1 MSITQEKRT
10 KTRALLV
17 GSVAHGQDE
26 EEALSLLEELV
37 DLVGSLNIEVAESVL
52 VRLRKTHAPFLLGK
66 GKVDEIIALAQAHD
80 CDLIV
85 FDHELSP
92 AQQRNWEK
100 ESELVVIDRQE
111 VILDIFAERAQT
123 KEAVLQVELAYWEYA
138 LPRLKRAWTHLSR
151 QRGGSVTQRGE
162 GEKQIELDQRIVR
175 QRIAKL
181 KRELAEVVQHRG
193 VQRKQRMKVPIPT
206 ASIIGYTNAG
216 KSSLLQVLTKSD
228 ILVEDKLFA
237 TLDPVT
243 RRLKLP
249 SGRLLL
255 LTDTVGFVRRLPHRL
270 VDAFKATLEE
280 AIHADFLIHVMDLS
294 SPDVEQHRQT
304 TLDVLAELNI
314 SEKRIIPVFNK
325 VDLQEDALFKSSLK
339 AQFPESIFVS
349 VHTGEGLDVL
359 QSTMDAVLE
368 DSLISAQLLIPYK
381 EYEWVARLHQMGC
394 VCEEKD
400 DEAGVWLKVH
410 LPKRVYEL
418 LSPFVV
424 Q

>member
-162 GEKQIELDQRIVR
+162 GEKQIELDQR
-175 QRIAKL
+175 KFS
-181 KRELAEVVQHRG
+181 K
-193 VQRKQRMKVPIPT
+193 
-206 ASIIGYTNAG
+206 
-216 KSSLLQVLTKSD
+216 
-228 ILVEDKLFA
+228 
-237 TLDPVT
+237 
-243 RRLKLP
+243 
-249 SGRLLL
+249 
-255 LTDTVGFVRRLPHRL
+255 
-270 VDAFKATLEE
+270 
-280 AIHADFLIHVMDLS
+280 
-294 SPDVEQHRQT
+294 
-304 TLDVLAELNI
+304 
-314 SEKRIIPVFNK
+314 
-325 VDLQEDALFKSSLK
+325 
-339 AQFPESIFVS
+339 
-349 VHTGEGLDVL
+349 
-359 QSTMDAVLE
+359 
-368 DSLISAQLLIPYK
+368 
-381 EYEWVARLHQMGC
+381 
-394 VCEEKD
+394 
-400 DEAGVWLKVH
+400 
-410 LPKRVYEL
+410 
-418 LSPFVV
+418 
-424 Q
+424 